1 MKVSYPP
8 VQTIYSP
15 ERGDCQELALFRRL
29 SICMVRF
36 RDVSIRRKLLLI
48 NVLTTG
54 VALLMAS
61 SAFITYER
69 LRFQEDVSRQLT
81 TIANVIAAS
90 AGPALTAHDPAAG
103 ESVLR
108 ALATEPRILAACLD
122 SADGGTLVCQGKSGM
137 RADDGDLLLS
147 RPILERGH
155 KRGVIWIRFDSRVSF
170 EALRHDMEMV
180 SLAAAVCF
188 IIAILLSSKL
198 QKTISGPVLRLAVT
212 AKEVALA
219 RNYELRAEKHG
230 QDELGALVDS
240 FNEMLAQLGEHAAEL
255 RAIYDSAIHA
265 IVTVTEDGAVTSWN
279 RGAENIFGFPEAVAL
294 GQQFTCFLAEASR
307 PACTAELEPAQQSEG
322 RLLELSGLRKDGT
335 EFPVGATITRWN
347 STKGKFCTIFMRDA
361 SERHVLE
368 AQLAQAQKLESIGQL
383 AAGVAHEINTPI
395 QYVGDNTR
403 FLEESF
409 QNLDRV
415 LTSYDRLTRA
425 AEGAGVL
432 ENEVQ
437 QVRTAAEEADLE
449 YLHDEIPR
457 AIRQSEEGVERVATI
472 VKAMKEFSHPGSGEM
487 KAIDLNHAIESTL
500 TVSRNE
506 WKYVADAVTEFDPQ
520 LPVVRCLPG
529 EFNQV
534 ILNLVVNAAHAIADV
549 KMRGT
554 TKGRITVSTHRDGD
568 WAEIRIRD
576 TGTGIPEAVRSRIF
590 TPFFT
595 TKEVGRGT
603 GQGLA
608 IAHTVIVKKHGG
620 TLEFETEEGKGT
632 AFIIRMPIAGVPPV
646 QS

>member
-1 MKVSYPP
+1 
-8 VQTIYSP
+8 
-15 ERGDCQELALFRRL
+15 
-29 SICMVRF
+29 MVRF
-36 RDVSIRRKLLLI
+36 RDVSIRHKLLFI

-61 SAFITYER
+61 TAFITYER

-81 TIANVIAAS
+81 TIADVLATS
-90 AGPALTAHDPAAG
+90 AGPALATHNPAAG
-103 ESVLR
+103 ENVLH
-108 ALATEPRILAACLD
+108 ALFAEPRILAACLD
-122 SADGGTLVCQGKSGM
+122 LPDGGALVCHGNSGM
-137 RADDGDLLLS
+137 RADNGDLLLS
-147 RPILERGH
+147 RPIIQKGQKL
-155 KRGVIWIRFDSRVSF
+155 GVIWIRFDGRVSF
-170 EALRHDMEMV
+170 EALRHDMAMV
-180 SLAAAVCF
+180 SLAMAVCF
-188 IIAILLSSKL
+188 IIAILLSSRL
-198 QKTISGPVLRLAVT
+198 QRTISGPVLRLAAT
-212 AKEVALA
+212 AREVAVG
-219 RNYELRAEKHG
+219 RNYSIRAEKSG
-230 QDELGALVDS
+230 RDELGLLVDS

-265 IVTVTEDGAVTSWN
+265 IVTVTADGAVTAWN
-279 RGAENIFGFPEAVAL
+279 RGAESIFGFSEPLAV
-294 GQQFTCFLAEASR
+294 GQQFRCFLAEVSR
-307 PACTAELEPAQQSEG
+307 SACAAELERVHASSDACAEG
-322 RLLELSGLRKDGT
+322 KLLELVGLRKDGT
-335 EFPVGATITRWN
+335 EFPVGATITPWS
-347 STKGKFCTIFMRDA
+347 STKGTLYTIFMRDA
-361 SERHVLE
+361 SERQLLE
-368 AQLAQAQKLESIGQL
+368 VQLAQAQKLESIGQL

-403 FLEESF
+403 FLEDSF
-409 QNLDRV
+409 RNLDRV
-415 LTSYDRLTRA
+415 LTSYDNLTRA
-425 AEGAGVL
+425 AESAGIL
-432 ENEVQ
+432 PDEVQ
-437 QVRTAAEEADLE
+437 QVHAAAEEADLE

-457 AIRQSEEGVERVATI
+457 AIRQSGEGVERVATI
-472 VKAMKEFSHPGSGEM
+472 VKAMKEFSHPGSGGM

-506 WKYVADAVTEFDPQ
+506 WKYVADAVTEFDPH

-554 TKGRITVSTHRDGD
+554 TKGRITVSTRRDGD
-568 WAEIRIRD
+568 WAEIRVRD

-608 IAHTVIVKKHGG
+608 IAHTVVVKKHGG

-632 AFIIRMPIAGVPPV
+632 TFIIRMPIAGAAPGK
-646 QS
+646 S

>member
-1 MKVSYPP
+1 
-8 VQTIYSP
+8 
-15 ERGDCQELALFRRL
+15 
-29 SICMVRF
+29 MVRF
-36 RDVSIRRKLLLI
+36 RDVSIRHKLLFI

-61 SAFITYER
+61 TAFITYER
-69 LRFQEDVSRQLT
+69 LRFQEDISRHLAT
-81 TIANVIAAS
+81 VAAVVATS
-90 AGPALTAHDPAAG
+90 ARPALAAHDPAAG
-103 ESVLR
+103 ENLLR
-108 ALATEPRILAACLD
+108 AIFAEPRILAACLD
-122 SADGGTLVCQGKSGM
+122 LAEGGSLVCRGDGGM
-137 RADDGDLLLS
+137 RADHGDLLLS
-147 RPILERGH
+147 RPVVDRGH
-155 KRGVIWIRFDSRVSF
+155 NLGVIWIRFDGRVSL
-170 EALRHDMEMV
+170 EELRHDMAMV
-180 SLAAAVCF
+180 SFATAVCF
-188 IIAILLSSKL
+188 IIAVVLSSNL
-198 QKTISGPVLRLAVT
+198 QRTISGPILRLAAT
-212 AKEVALA
+212 AKEVALGQNHA
-219 RNYELRAEKHG
+219 LRATKCGE
-230 QDELGALVDS
+230 DEIGRLVDS
-240 FNEMLAQLGEHAAEL
+240 FNEMLEQLGEHAAEL

-265 IVTVTEDGAVTSWN
+265 IVTVTAAGAITSWN
-279 RGAENIFGFPEAVAL
+279 KAAERMFGFDEAVAL
-294 GQQFTCFLAEASR
+294 GQSFPCFLAEFSR
-307 PACTAELEPAQQSEG
+307 PVCAAELERVRLATGERPEG
-322 RLLELSGLRKDGT
+322 KLLELAGLRQDGS
-335 EFPVGATITRWN
+335 EFPIGATLTRWN
-347 STKGKFCTIFMRDA
+347 SAKGTFYTLFMRDT
-361 SERHVLE
+361 SERHLLE
-368 AQLAQAQKLESIGQL
+368 VQLAQAQKLESIGQL

-409 QNLDRV
+409 RNLDRV
-415 LTSYDRLTRA
+415 LTTYDSLTRA
-425 AEGAGVL
+425 AEGAGILL
-432 ENEVQ
+432 EEVQ
-437 QVRTAAEEADLE
+437 QVRAAAEEADLE

-457 AIRQSEEGVERVATI
+457 AIRQSEEGVDRVATI

-520 LPVVRCLPG
+520 LPAVRCLPG

-554 TKGRITVSTHRDGD
+554 TKGRITVSTRRLGD
-568 WAEIRIRD
+568 WAEVRVRD
-576 TGTGIPEAVRSRIF
+576 TGTGIPEAVRPRIF

-632 AFIIRMPIAGVPPV
+632 TFIIRMPIAGAPPAK
-646 QS
+646 S

>member
-1 MKVSYPP
+1 
-8 VQTIYSP
+8 
-15 ERGDCQELALFRRL
+15 
-29 SICMVRF
+29 MVRL
-36 RDVSIRRKLLLI
+36 RDVSIRHKLLFI

-61 SAFITYER
+61 TAFVTYER
-69 LRFQEDVSRQLT
+69 LRFQEDVTRQLT
-81 TIANVIAAS
+81 TVADVIATG
-90 AGPALTAHDPAAG
+90 AGPALAAHDPAAG
-103 ESVLR
+103 ENVLH
-108 ALATEPRILAACLD
+108 ALFAEPRIVAACLD
-122 SADGGTLVCQGKSGM
+122 LPDGGALVCHGNGGT
-137 RADDGDLLLS
+137 RADNGDLLLS
-147 RPILERGH
+147 RPIVQNGRTLGI
-155 KRGVIWIRFDSRVSF
+155 IWMRFDGRVSF
-170 EALRHDMEMV
+170 DALQHDMAMV
-180 SLAAAVCF
+180 SLAVAVCF
-188 IIAILLSSKL
+188 IIAVLLSSRL
-198 QKTISGPVLRLAVT
+198 QRTISGPVLRLAAT
-212 AKEVALA
+212 AKEVAVG
-219 RNYELRAEKHG
+219 RNYGLRAEKSG
-230 QDELGALVDS
+230 CDELGLLVDS

-265 IVTVTEDGAVTSWN
+265 IVTVTAEGTVTGWN
-279 RGAENIFGFPEAVAL
+279 RGAENIFGFSEPVAI
-294 GQQFTCFLAEASR
+294 GQQFQCFLAEASR
-307 PACTAELEPAQQSEG
+307 PVCAAELERVRSANDAHAEG
-322 RLLELSGLRKDGT
+322 KLLDLVGLRRDGT
-335 EFPVGATITRWN
+335 EFPGGATFTQW
-347 STKGKFCTIFMRDA
+347 SSSKGTFYTVFLRDA
-361 SERHVLE
+361 SERQLLE
-368 AQLAQAQKLESIGQL
+368 VQLAQAQKLESIGQL

-409 QNLDRV
+409 RNLDRV
-415 LTSYDRLTRA
+415 LSSYDSLTRV
-425 AEGAGVL
+425 AEGAGIL
-432 ENEVQ
+432 PEEVHE
-437 QVRTAAEEADLE
+437 VRAAAEEADLE

-506 WKYVADAVTEFDPQ
+506 WKYVADAVTEFDPH

-568 WAEIRIRD
+568 WAEIRVRD

-608 IAHTVIVKKHGG
+608 IAHTVVVKKHGG

-632 AFIIRMPIAGVPPV
+632 TFVIRMPIAGAAPGK
-646 QS
+646 S